1 MNIEKKLLEDHQIQ
15 LTVEVETDPWSKSKH
30 QAARRISKRVKISGF
45 RPGKAPYAA
54 IVRHVGEGAIVE
66 KALDLVI
73 DEIYPKLIEDAD
85 IKPYGPG
92 TVKEI
97 PNLDPLTIEFVVPLQ
112 PEVELGDYK
121 AIEMT
126 YEIPEIS
133 ADDINKA
140 LEEFQERNAIY
151 ESVERAA
158 EDGDTVYLRVG
169 AKRLGVEDE
178 EQAVIFDQQF
188 SSAHLGKEENAADH
202 QFFPGFS
209 ENLIGMAAQ
218 EEKTIAHTY
227 PDDYEEEELQGVEAE
242 FIITVTNIQT
252 QELPDLNDELA
263 KTVSDF
269 DTLEELR
276 SDIENK
282 LVEQANSEYESSY
295 TNDLI
300 AKIVSDSTIKYPPQA
315 MENEKKDILS
325 NMEYQLSRQGLSK
338 DLYLQFRSISEEDL
352 NEEISD
358 TAKDNVQRS
367 IVLYEIARIEDIQ
380 ADEKVFSETTNR
392 TIQNVTSGM
401 TPKQVKDLQK
411 DGRMASLITNI
422 AADMTLQKTIDYL
435 VATAKGEPW
444 PKVEDQPKEDVED
457 QSKEETTPE
466 EAIQTETSA
475 EIIPDKST
483 DQSEDA

>member
-54 IVRHVGEGAIVE
+54 IVRHIGEGAIVE
-66 KALDLVI
+66 EALDLVI
-73 DEIYPKLIEDAD
+73 DEIYPKLIEEAD

-121 AIEMT
+121 AIELT

-133 ADDINKA
+133 SDDINKS
-140 LEEFQERNAIY
+140 LEDFRERNAIY

-188 SSAHLGKEENAADH
+188 SSAHLGEEENAADR

-209 ENLIGMAAQ
+209 ENLMGMAAQ
-218 EEKTIAHTY
+218 EEKTIVHIF
-227 PDDYEEEELQGVEAE
+227 PDDYEDEELQGVEAE

-276 SDIENK
+276 TDIENK

-295 TNDLI
+295 TNEVI

-315 MENEKKDILS
+315 IENEKKDQVLGTG
-325 NMEYQLSRQGLSK
+325 YQ
-338 DLYLQFRSISEEDL
+338 
-352 NEEISD
+352 
-358 TAKDNVQRS
+358 
-367 IVLYEIARIEDIQ
+367 VLG
-380 ADEKVFSETTNR
+380 K
-392 TIQNVTSGM
+392 
-401 TPKQVKDLQK
+401 KL
-411 DGRMASLITNI
+411 
-422 AADMTLQKTIDYL
+422 
-435 VATAKGEPW
+435 
-444 PKVEDQPKEDVED
+444 
-457 QSKEETTPE
+457 
-466 EAIQTETSA
+466 
-475 EIIPDKST
+475 
-483 DQSEDA
+483 